1 MSSGGGCQ
9 RSTISPPQNAKLQD
23 LTPRVDGTASKEIY
37 MNTVT
42 FSAFKT
48 NMENTIQSIFETH
61 QPVVVKKNRRSSV
74 VVMPLEDYQALTETK
89 YLLNSPAN
97 AARLVRGIEEIE
109 DLITRPPA
117 PLFRDWKT

>member
-1 MSSGGGCQ
+1 
-9 RSTISPPQNAKLQD
+9 
-23 LTPRVDGTASKEIY
+23 

-48 NMENTIQSIFETH
+48 NIESTIQNIVETH

-74 VVMPLEDYQALTETK
+74 IVMPLEDYRALTETK
-89 YLLNSPAN
+89 YLLSSPTN

-109 DLITRPPA
+109 DMIARGG
-117 PLFRDWKT
+117 K

>member
-1 MSSGGGCQ
+1 
-9 RSTISPPQNAKLQD
+9 
-23 LTPRVDGTASKEIY
+23 

-48 NMENTIQSIFETH
+48 NIESTIQIIVETH

-74 VVMPLEDYQALTETK
+74 VVMPLEDYRALTETK

-109 DLITRPPA
+109 NLIA
-117 PLFRDWKT
+117 HGGK

>member
-1 MSSGGGCQ
+1 
-9 RSTISPPQNAKLQD
+9 
-23 LTPRVDGTASKEIY
+23 VDGTASKEIN

-42 FSAFKT
+42 FSVFKT

-61 QPVVVKKNRRSSV
+61 QPVVVKKNRHSSV

-109 DLITRPPA
+109 DLIARGG
-117 PLFRDWKT
+117 K

>member
-1 MSSGGGCQ
+1 
-9 RSTISPPQNAKLQD
+9 
-23 LTPRVDGTASKEIY
+23 

-61 QPVVVKKNRRSSV
+61 QPVVVKRNRGSSV

-109 DLITRPPA
+109 DLIARPPT
-117 PLFRDWKT
+117 LFFRDWKTLTFTFSMVGILVATYQ

>member
-1 MSSGGGCQ
+1 M
-9 RSTISPPQNAKLQD
+9 
-23 LTPRVDGTASKEIY
+23 DGTASKEIY

-61 QPVVVKKNRRSSV
+61 QPVVVKKNRGSSV

-109 DLITRPPA
+109 DLIARSPA

>member
-1 MSSGGGCQ
+1 MALPARLTGIGCTGGMNGCLL
-9 RSTISPPQNAKLQD
+9 LQ
-23 LTPRVDGTASKEIY
+23 TYS
-37 MNTVT
+37 T

-48 NMENTIQSIFETH
+48 NMENTIQNIFETH

-109 DLITRPPA
+109 NLIA
-117 PLFRDWKT
+117 LSSC

>member
-1 MSSGGGCQ
+1 
-9 RSTISPPQNAKLQD
+9 
-23 LTPRVDGTASKEIY
+23 

-61 QPVVVKKNRRSSV
+61 QPVVVKKNRGSSV

-89 YLLNSPAN
+89 YFF
-97 AARLVRGIEEIE
+97 E
-109 DLITRPPA
+109 
-117 PLFRDWKT
+117 

>member
-1 MSSGGGCQ
+1 
-9 RSTISPPQNAKLQD
+9 
-23 LTPRVDGTASKEIY
+23 

-42 FSAFKT
+42 FSVFKT

-74 VVMPLEDYQALTETK
+74 VVMPLEDYRALTETK
-89 YLLNSPAN
+89 YLLSSPAN

-109 DLITRPPA
+109 QIIAR
-117 PLFRDWKT
+117 RGR

>member
-1 MSSGGGCQ
+1 MDPRMSDSDILSWALREPDYCV
-9 RSTISPPQNAKLQD
+9 PP
-23 LTPRVDGTASKEIY
+23 SKEIC

-48 NMENTIQSIFETH
+48 NIESTIQSIVETH

-74 VVMPLEDYQALTETK
+74 IVMPLEDYRALTETK
-89 YLLNSPAN
+89 YLLSSPTN

-109 DLITRPPA
+109 DMIA
-117 PLFRDWKT
+117 HEGK

>member
-1 MSSGGGCQ
+1 
-9 RSTISPPQNAKLQD
+9 
-23 LTPRVDGTASKEIY
+23 

-48 NMENTIQSIFETH
+48 NIESTIQIIVETH

-74 VVMPLEDYQALTETK
+74 VVMPLEDYRALTETK

-97 AARLVRGIEEIE
+97 AVRLVRGIEEIE
-109 DLITRPPA
+109 NLIARGG
-117 PLFRDWKT
+117 K